1 MVRISGINLNDNKK
15 IKVALAAIYGLG
27 KINVFPLLRQAQ
39 VDPEKRT
46 KELTDLEV
54 AQLQKASE
62 GIPIEGSLRK
72 MVSENIKR
80 LQQSGSFRGMRHS
93 ANLPSRGQRT
103 RVNARTKR
111 GKRMTVGALKK
122 ELAQKI
128 ETAKKEKGKSEE
140 KSAKG

>member
-1 MVRISGINLNDNKK
+1 MPRISGINLKDDKK

-27 KINVFPLLRQAQ
+27 KINVFPLLRRAQ

-46 KELTDLEV
+46 KELTDQEV

-72 MVSENIKR
+72 MVLENIKR

-140 KSAKG
+140 KK

>member
-1 MVRISGINLNDNKK
+1 MPRISGINLPENKK

-27 KINVFPLLRQAQ
+27 KVNVYPLLRRAQ
-39 VDPEKRT
+39 VDSEKRT
-46 KELTDLEV
+46 KDLTDQEV
-54 AQLQKASE
+54 SQLQKAVE
-62 GIPIEGSLRK
+62 GVPIEGALRK

-80 LQQSGSFRGMRHS
+80 LKQSGSYRGMRHS

-122 ELAQKI
+122 ELAQKL
-128 ETAKKEKGKSEE
+128 EAAKAEKGKAEE
-140 KSAKG
+140 KK